1 MKEFEKD
8 PNKWKDMPYSWIRR
22 INIVEIPYYSKPSL
36 FNEIPIKISTAF
48 FKKVEKNFE
57 KTDVLYNLD

>member
-8 PNKWKDMPYSWIRR
+8 PNKWKDMPYSHGSEELILLKRL
-22 INIVEIPYYSKPSL
+22 YYSKPSL

-48 FKKVEKNFE
+48 FKEVEKNF
-57 KTDVLYNLD
+57 